1 MAIKYES
8 RKRGPIP
15 QAMVNIKNEA
25 KNNDEFT
32 QLIQNL
38 YILKIELLIK
48 DEQLAIDNILK
59 R

>member
-1 MAIKYES
+1 
-8 RKRGPIP
+8 
-15 QAMVNIKNEA
+15 MVNIKNEA